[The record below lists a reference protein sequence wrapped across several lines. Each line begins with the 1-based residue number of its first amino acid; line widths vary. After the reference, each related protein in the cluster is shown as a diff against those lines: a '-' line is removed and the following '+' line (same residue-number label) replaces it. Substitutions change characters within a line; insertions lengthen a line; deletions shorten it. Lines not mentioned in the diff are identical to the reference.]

1 MSSGP
6 YQLIDASAWIEVMR
20 GTASSALKE
29 KVTRSLE
36 SGTAA
41 MSEPVWLELT
51 RGVKGKK
58 ESERLLSLRR
68 LCAWL
73 AFTDACW
80 DKANLIARSC
90 TRSGVNVPLGDI
102 LVAACSRTH
111 SVALIENDRHFA
123 MIDRA
128 MSRN

>member
-1 MSSGP
+1 MSTIK

-20 GTASSALKE
+20 GTATDALKK
-29 KVTRSLE
+29 KVTLSLE
-36 SGTAA
+36 SGSAA
-41 MSEPVWLELT
+41 MSEPVWLELS

-58 ESERLLSLRR
+58 ESERLQSLRQ

-80 DKANLIARSC
+80 EKANLIARTC

-111 SVALIENDRHFA
+111 SVALIEHDRHFA

-128 MSRN
+128 MG